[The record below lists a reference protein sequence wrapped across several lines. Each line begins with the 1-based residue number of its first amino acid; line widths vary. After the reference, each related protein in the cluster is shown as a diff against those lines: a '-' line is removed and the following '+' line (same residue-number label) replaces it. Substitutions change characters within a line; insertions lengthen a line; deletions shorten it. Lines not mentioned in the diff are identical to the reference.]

1 MMMKTYAIEI
11 IFKSHEPFQSYQL
24 SNWPGLTSLSGRI
37 FCVLP
42 GTRNLQ
48 CLVCQLLYSSFF
60 LLRTF
65 FSWPLKHTAWPFWP
79 LKIQKDTS
87 TIFQLPSHFFA
98 TVLTILLYIHFQR
111 FCSEYLRPRVSRT

>member
-1 MMMKTYAIEI
+1 MILKGLVGFENNFNGIYLVFTPS
-11 IFKSHEPFQSYQL
+11 FL
-24 SNWPGLTSLSGRI
+24 SQNWCQISVRI

-48 CLVCQLLYSSFF
+48 FLVCQLLYSSFF

-111 FCSEYLRPRVSRT
+111 FCSEYLGFKN